1 MYSVSRVV
9 KATGLKPVGL
19 VPPQVR
25 VLHGV
30 PNTPLAEWSR
40 RLTQN
45 QLHRG
50 SSVRIRQGVPCPH
63 NSTWESDGLKNH
75 RLTVQ
80 IRLWTLNRGIV

>member
-1 MYSVSRVV
+1 MAELGKRTRLESDNLNQICRFKSCSVR
-9 KATGLKPVGL
+9 
-19 VPPQVR
+19 
-25 VLHGV
+25 H
-30 PNTPLAEWSR
+30 TPLAEWLR

-80 IRLWTLNRGIV
+80 IRLWTLNRGMV